1 MIIYRSMSTKYIGGL
16 STKLFIGVCPLKY
29 IGGLSTNKTNIFVLK
44 TIFHTWQIACARE
57 SVRTRGMGR
66 GM

>member
-1 MIIYRSMSTKYIGGL
+1 MS
-16 STKLFIGVCPLKY
+16 SIGVCPLIY
-29 IGGLSTNKTNIFVLK
+29 IEGLSTKKTNIFVLK
-44 TIFHTWQIACARE
+44 TVFSYMENACVRE